1 MALADAFG
9 QDAPYDPGQGVDDLA
24 RQTFPGDISD
34 SGVADPG
41 RLSDTLMRRM
51 DRKTRHIDDKAPEP
65 EVAKPPSSYGEP
77 VVTGPKPSSFGEPVK
92 AADVPTSIGIVGNA
106 KAALKGIPAGAADAA
121 GGVLKGAAALYQTGA
136 PAQGETPNFDV
147 MGNSTGVTN
156 PATPAVP
163 AQPLQ
168 DRSLYKAGQSV
179 QALGPTMTDAEKQ
192 SLGGTVGHMAG
203 AIAPYAAATLLG
215 GPELGIAAGFTG
227 MAADTYGSVYEEAK
241 KAGKTDDE
249 ANATAGKSALVAG
262 VLGSLP
268 LGAGKYAKSL
278 AAKVVSSAAA
288 FATAGEA
295 QEAILQQIKKDYDPK
310 AGYTFDQKRLI
321 AELVLGAGMG
331 GLHHAFEA
339 TPEQP
344 QPTPAAAPGALPSP
358 PPPGVGGPQPGS
370 GTGPHPGAGPQP
382 TPGAGPQPGPKP
394 SGPPP
399 GSGEGKGADFT
410 MDAQTRAKMEKVYS
424 HFEPGADFSKMSDA
438 DLFNALNDHLRDTS
452 NTGYSAKPETP
463 EEAGARTEAATE
475 RTEREALKRYGWTDA
490 HINVMTPA
498 ERRRR
503 FQEAMAR
510 GTSEAPETQQNTAQP
525 EAPKYSEQQ
534 LESIIAMSKQQA
546 VRFEATINDPIEQ
559 KRQPKDTL
567 DHYAE
572 QARLLR
578 EGIAKHQATL
588 DEMRSAGTRANPINI
603 KTADDV
609 LKASEVVAKD
619 PTDPQAAATNFKH
632 GHAEIEHLGLTGKN
646 SISIETGV
654 GDTRKGTEQDGTP
667 WEVKMPVAY
676 GRIKGTTGADGEPL
690 DVFIGAHP
698 DSQHVFVID
707 QHHAGAKGEFDEH
720 KILTGFRNPIEA
732 LHAYANSYTDGGGD
746 RIGGM
751 VALAPDQF
759 KDWLKNGDHSK
770 PIGTLGNA
778 EVIPPQRIT
787 AEPTKEHHAQ
797 IEAALGADYHHV
809 LPVDTAR
816 AAEILAEN
824 EGMPPHVAFGHAV
837 IENLVGQK
845 FLTHQQAEQAYGP
858 EVNEILQPGAKGAS
872 GSGAPSEQGGATS
885 GEGVADRPEEAEL
898 PSSRGE
904 AVTQGE
910 GGKPGEGSTATG
922 NTGTGGTVKPAARGS
937 KAAGDETGNATEHQ
951 PAAEDAH
958 DTGDVKFF
966 KYPGENNDTGL
977 PNDATREQLAS
988 YYEADAAKFANAD
1001 GTPKP
1006 NNPEINAYLIA
1017 LNKEFARQAR
1027 SGEQFDKEKAVR
1039 AGDKAQRA
1047 YEKKIAVEKKK
1058 AAATPVVDEPVPEPE
1073 KQKIEDV
1080 GEKIGGARKDQWVG
1094 TGGLTADDLKD
1105 MTGGELVTNVTK
1117 HNIWPRPD
1125 YAAAVDGGV
1134 EPVAAAL
1141 MKRVYDRI
1149 SVKPGESDYGASAD
1163 ADRREFIK
1171 ALTAVRDEFAKIK
1184 TVAEIKKLNSKV
1196 SDALGINSYSV
1207 LKTLRQRRGR
1217 NSNNPLYISRADEHA
1232 AEQAVAKG
1240 FPNMEPWQ
1248 RLFTITHQS
1257 KWIAETRKYGGKEFI
1272 VYRKNGGSVG
1282 TFATRELAEAAAKEA
1297 YAKIGKAGSTDQEPN
1312 RPHLDQI
1319 NRDGPDYRK
1328 DRDVTGED
1336 FIKDFGFRGVEF
1348 GNWVAGGE
1356 RQKVVNLAY
1365 DAIHDLARV
1374 LNLPA
1379 KAMSLDGTLAVG
1391 FGSRGKGGKGAGAA
1405 HYEAD
1410 RTVINMTKIA
1420 GAGSLAHEWM
1430 HALDHYLGEFGTANP
1445 YAGGTKSI
1453 SGWRTTPQNVEK
1465 AWRGRI
1471 YGVNAS
1477 PFNDTNTH
1485 LKPRLRVAVNKLMH
1499 DLFNKEETDAEN
1511 EARLVASVESGK
1523 RGQQSWISEASRIKD
1538 RMRKGG
1544 SSAGLT
1550 KAEQQ
1555 IGVWDGVVKR
1565 AEEALAKGNQTK
1577 KTSPTDY
1584 LKEATKLSGKSG
1596 DYWRRPNEML
1606 ARAGEAFVFDKIQ
1619 EEGFTSQYLV
1629 QGVEPTRYAAGFKGN
1644 PYPAGEERKTINEDF
1659 ERVIKALTTGEGK
1672 HGINT
1677 RIQGAEGEPEP
1688 IVTRTPVKTPAPQ
1701 PKPVHEMIA
1710 VDEAS
1715 TTSLSDAFVKHFTDG
1730 LDFPTIIAARKF
1742 AKDYLNGI
1750 EADAK
1755 SVEETIELAVVK
1767 VARAIVS
1774 AAGTRKETYD
1784 ALVNL
1789 YGRQPRLGT
1798 RTSTSVRDQA
1808 FSTPVPLA
1816 YVASELAGITKA
1828 TTVYEP
1834 TAGNG
1839 ALLIGAGPK
1848 RVYANEINPVR
1859 RSNLGEQGFTK
1870 VTSFDASDPDKGS
1883 RVEKATIDRVIAN
1896 PPFGAVR
1903 ENNVSQVFDMSDIQ
1917 PNYLTHEID
1926 HAIALRALEAMKD
1939 DGRAVLL
1946 LGGLNK
1952 MLTTREQRSDAYNG
1966 KAKREFFKTLYD
1978 RYNVTDH
1985 FTVSGDLYER
1995 QGAGWP
2001 VDVIVINGRGK
2012 SSRAL
2017 PAVDVPRIFNDWS
2030 ALGGLL
2036 DGQPNR
2042 SDAGAAGGQHVSDDV
2057 EQPGLA
2063 GSGIGDTGD
2072 AGSLGD
2078 RSPAGGEKPA
2088 GVVQQ
2093 PVSDA
2098 GNGGAGGGGDQ
2109 DALGAGEHNPADR
2122 PSGPA
2127 PAIGSSSGL
2136 DLDALISGAI
2146 KDAYAPE
2153 GGKTSGPRSPRGPR
2167 TTKENVKSAADNATS
2182 AADKAFSGL
2191 YELFGGG
2198 KTHGAGPAFDEE
2210 TYAKAKPM
2218 FKEAAENFR
2227 DLWGDLRELIGRM
2240 VGHLRD
2246 AMNFT
2251 KEAME
2256 RIAPYLK
2263 RFLQDLEAGEKL
2275 GEKEPD
2281 TSPDRERAKAGTATE
2296 TESQSRYTP
2305 KSKIENLDT
2314 LVPVNMR
2321 RSIEAS
2327 LDDLERRVG
2336 PIDDF
2341 VAKELDY
2348 RKADLSKYF
2357 GAEQVDALGLAIDN
2371 IKNGHGFI
2379 IGDQTGIGKGRVNAA
2394 IIKWAIKNDRIP
2406 VFVTM
2411 TPSLYADMFRDMKA
2425 IGMTD
2430 DLPRILATNA
2440 DLDMPLE
2447 DGGPVLK
2454 NGQLKEHDRVLG
2466 AVSSKDAFQKHF
2478 DMVFTNY
2485 SQMQTVKGEDTGR
2498 RNFLKAIAPHAVVI
2512 MDESHNAGGTEV
2524 GRKKPANEPANR
2536 SGFARDLIQAAN
2548 GVFYSSATYAKRPD
2562 VMDLYSATNMKMA
2575 VADPKGLGE
2584 AISRGGVPMQQA
2596 VANMLA
2602 EDGQYI
2608 RRERSFAGIEYNTPL
2623 VPVDRENY
2631 NTIASGLSAIQDF
2644 SAAVQAAIKSLNDDL
2659 AGEAEGVGYDNATGD
2674 AGVHSTNFT
2683 SIMHN
2688 VINQMLLAMKV
2699 EPAAKA
2705 AVEAIKRGEK
2715 PVLTVANTMESF
2727 LKDYADTIGIKV
2739 GDETPADFS
2748 DVLHKYLER
2757 TRMITI
2763 KKPFMK
2769 KGDKAERRRLTDE
2782 ELGPAGIAAYERAK
2796 ELIGS
2801 MNLSEM
2807 PVSPIDY
2814 LKGRLAKEGYS
2825 VGEITGRGLILDY
2838 SGKGDPVLRKR
2849 PGKDLTTA
2857 GKNETLAKFNKK
2869 PGNGG
2874 HHALVINQSGSTGL
2888 SAHASRDFN
2897 DQSVRHMYVVQPEGN
2912 IDTHMQLLGRINRT
2926 GQVVLPRYTQL
2937 VADIPAEKRPAA
2949 VLAKKMASLN
2959 ANTTASRTSAVTAK
2973 DVPDF
2978 INEYGDIIAANYL
2991 SENFEMNPRLAMPI
3005 KFTESGR
3012 AIIPDAMRKLTGR
3025 IPLLPL
3031 QDQEALY
3038 QELESAYEDMMK
3050 QLSAAGT
3057 NPMEAKTYDL
3067 KAKSLET
3074 TEVMGRK
3081 NDSNSRFAAPVNVE
3095 KASVARLGK
3104 PYTPAEVMQKVVD
3117 ALGSPE
3123 MPAHDATDIK
3133 HLARILDQASDTYQG
3148 LGKASNLKE
3157 QAERVRAVAEFKE
3170 YVKPILEG
3178 MPDAE
3183 KQAKELAKF
3192 NAIKDR
3198 WSAVHQ
3204 LVRIGTRV
3212 TLKTADGNLT
3222 GIITK
3227 VEQKGVTKNPLALSS
3242 WKAEF
3247 AIADAS
3253 RHMTLPFSRIYADG
3267 KADSES
3273 ALDVEVVPLQRW
3285 IESAEQTLDR
3295 YKHMQSDAR
3304 EERYIAT
3311 GNLLAAYDWLSRK
3324 GAIINYT
3331 DDKGGVRQGILTSRD
3346 FDLEKHAVDK
3356 GRVVHDPFEIRDWLD
3371 RNPTETIW
3379 SKGQT
3384 VSIRKQG
3391 RWSKEYVVA
3400 TDKAKKT
3407 GGVFFLDKPLIDLAA
3422 GDFISRSGRMVTDVT
3437 DGNIVGAI
3445 KRLQEL
3451 GAVFTLKAEAPK
3463 PTKVEEPLASITEAA
3478 TEKQPEIEGL
3488 LREILQHLVGDH
3500 AKVEFS
3506 PDLMPLAGQ
3515 EGWGSLADRSPGA
3528 RGLYYPSRHLI
3539 KLALLHGVDSTAFH
3553 EAYHAIEYQLQSP
3566 QERALMERE
3575 TGRIRDYIQKTR
3587 GYTKEQVNGLD
3598 PEEVRAIG
3606 FEDYGTDR
3614 SKGEGLH
3621 VGVRRWYHRLWEAI
3635 RRLANGLRGLG
3646 FKTYEDIFD
3655 KAYRGEY
3662 AKAEGDTPRPEAAIR
3677 EDEPL
3682 ASIFEK
3688 RTKANG
3694 RVSEAIGNLFNDS
3707 KKADFVEAFSDLSHR
3722 EKLLQKEVEARYLG
3736 LTPEEAKKV
3745 FPEASKLPDA
3755 MQFYVKKE
3763 LIPGKV
3769 AHQANDFRA
3778 RLLKPL
3784 IETANRAK
3792 ITLPDLG
3799 DYLMA
3804 KGALERN
3811 RNIAPLYQPG
3821 HPFNDAMR
3829 DNNIA
3834 GGSGFSNNEARDKI
3848 RAFESGP
3855 QGQAFKGIWR
3865 QTRNIVDFNRQMM
3878 VHYGLESQATID
3890 AWKASGPDYVPFKGF
3905 EEADID
3911 DEKYFGGKGSALGIR
3926 APETK
3931 RAFGRM
3937 SKADNPMVHLIDQ
3950 AYRTIE
3956 RGERNMHYNSI
3967 AETLA
3972 TLKHGGINIDD
3983 FVSLN
3988 KGAPKKTIDPKTGL
4002 ARWVDT
4008 SPSAMAKGAVNFKR
4022 NGVPRTMLFK
4032 SEKLATSINRNSPW
4046 SFPGLNKVLLGVN
4059 KLKSMWTHYSPDFAA
4074 RHFFGRYMV
4083 EGALNAYQLRDT
4095 GAYSPW
4101 KWTADAFPA
4110 FGRASRAISNFEKGR
4125 PSGQLGKYWAEMKAQ
4140 GGNMAF
4146 RSMRDIDTI
4155 KNELVDDLKQ
4165 ITTSTRLNPLR
4176 VLKGIADKTDEIFN
4190 VWDNATRL
4198 ATYAQARDQGMT
4210 PQAAGY
4216 RARNATVNYQK
4227 RAIVSSVA
4235 GTIFPFYNTAV
4246 RTGTRLTSALTQS
4259 SRMRRVFAGVFAAG
4273 VALALNNYLLGGS
4286 DDNGDPYFEKV
4297 ADYERALGFIFL
4309 NPFER
4314 DAQGRP
4320 QKYAL
4325 PNAYNYALPMTFG
4338 YHLTGM
4344 FLDKIGAIKSKIT
4357 LKEHALD
4364 MVKSTLMAFTPLGEF
4379 GNLMDMITPELLR
4392 PLAHVIENKNW
4403 LGNPVHN
4410 DMFQKAPNSES
4421 GRKPHGDYVPTGEG
4435 WKTAAKTLNSW
4446 TGGDAHHSGLIDR
4459 YPEDIRELTDQMFG
4473 AQKRFGIEVGNTA
4486 GSIMNGETPKA
4497 TDIPIA
4503 KVFRGIDYDQAD
4515 AVARAKHRYE
4525 QKHPWQQ

>member
-9 QDAPYDPGQGVDDLA
+9 ADAPYDPGQGVDDLA

-51 DRKTRHIDDKAPEP
+51 DRKTRHIDEKPVEP
-65 EVAKPPSSYGEP
+65 VAEKPPSSYGEP
-77 VVTGPKPSSFGEPVK
+77 VVTGPKPSSFGEVVK
-92 AADVPTSIGIVGNA
+92 PPEAPVPTLGPIDQTVAAGKGAAQGFIKSGGAILQAGAIKDNTPEKPEASALIDQLGTAGTLDAGGKAKLMKQALTTITDRGLQMDYNAALQRISGGADAQAEMEGLRQKFGTFNAQPSVPVTERPLYKGGAAIKKSAEDTIPMSPAEKESFGGKYLGPAVGGMVAPVAVGAINPALGITLGAATMAAQSAGDTFEAAKAKNASDEDAA
-106 KAALKGIPAGAADAA
+106 KAA
-121 GGVLKGAAALYQTGA
+121 
-136 PAQGETPNFDV
+136 
-147 MGNSTGVTN
+147 
-156 PATPAVP
+156 
-163 AQPLQ
+163 
-168 DRSLYKAGQSV
+168 
-179 QALGPTMTDAEKQ
+179 
-192 SLGGTVGHMAG
+192 
-203 AIAPYAAATLLG
+203 
-215 GPELGIAAGFTG
+215 G
-227 MAADTYGSVYEEAK
+227 M
-241 KAGKTDDE
+241 
-249 ANATAGKSALVAG
+249 SALVSGA
-262 VLGSLP
+262 LGAVP
-268 LGAGKYAKSL
+268 LGVILTPVKKFAPALSGWAAETLNKYVAS
-278 AAKVVSSAAA
+278 AAFRKTAA
-288 FATAGEA
+288 FAGTMAAVVEA
-295 QEAILQQIKKDYDPK
+295 QEYLGDQIAQKYYDPK
-310 AGYTFDQKRLI
+310 AEYSPDIKRVIASLI
-321 AELVLGAGMG
+321 TGVLLGAG
-331 GLHHAFEA
+331 HAYMEGRKK
-339 TPEQP
+339 PGDVP
-344 QPTPAAAPGALPSP
+344 PTPDTPPDITPDTPPDLP
-358 PPPGVGGPQPGS
+358 PPPPPHDDINPDTGAGS
-370 GTGPHPGAGPQP
+370 TGTGSDTGGSNPGGGAGN
-382 TPGAGPQPGPKP
+382 G
-394 SGPPP
+394 
-399 GSGEGKGADFT
+399 
-410 MDAQTRAKMEKVYS
+410 
-424 HFEPGADFSKMSDA
+424 
-438 DLFNALNDHLRDTS
+438 
-452 NTGYSAKPETP
+452 NTGQGQQRQKRERQKTNEQTDVRTKLERILRYFGHSDEDIAAMSH
-463 EEAGARTEAATE
+463 EELVAAVNKHTSQGEAPVNNKEEPLNPQGESATE
-475 RTEREALKRYGWTDA
+475 RTEREGLKRAGWTDA
-490 HINVMTPA
+490 HIAVMTPA

-510 GTSEAPETQQNTAQP
+510 GSASERPPEQEAQQNTAEKPVPQP
-525 EAPKYSEQQ
+525 
-534 LESIIAMSKQQA
+534 
-546 VRFEATINDPIEQ
+546 T
-559 KRQPKDTL
+559 
-567 DHYAE
+567 AE
-572 QARLLR
+572 TT
-578 EGIAKHQATL
+578 GT
-588 DEMRSAGTRANPINI
+588 GTRDNPINI
-603 KTADDV
+603 RSADDV

-646 SISIETGV
+646 SISLETGV

-707 QHHAGAKGEFDEH
+707 QHHAGGKGEFDEH
-720 KILTGFRNPIEA
+720 KIMTGFRNPIEA
-732 LHAYANSYTDGGGD
+732 LHAYANSYTDGGAD

-751 VALAPDQF
+751 KALAPDEF
-759 KDWLKNGDHSK
+759 KDWLRNGDHSQ
-770 PIGTLGNA
+770 PIGAIGRA
-778 EVIPPQRIT
+778 EVMPPAPVT

-797 IEAALGADYHHV
+797 IEAALGEDYHHV

-824 EGMPPHVAFGHAV
+824 EGMLPHVAFGHAV

-845 FLTHQQAEQAYGP
+845 FLTHQQAEQAYGE
-858 EVNEILQPGAKGAS
+858 EVNTLLQPGSQGAS
-872 GSGAPSEQGGATS
+872 GSGTPSEQERPASGQVGAGSATETPVAASGGENGA
-885 GEGVADRPEEAEL
+885 
-898 PSSRGE
+898 
-904 AVTQGE
+904 QGE
-910 GGKPGEGSTATG
+910 TGKPGDGSTAG
-922 NTGTGGTVKPAARGS
+922 GGTAKPAARGN
-937 KAAGDETGNATEHQ
+937 KTAGDKTGDATEHQ
-951 PAAEDAH
+951 PAAEDA
-958 DTGDVKFF
+958 
-966 KYPGENNDTGL
+966 NDTVVEEGD
-977 PNDATREQLAS
+977 PNLTPNEK
-988 YYEADAAKFANAD
+988 AALTFAL
-1001 GTPKP
+1001 K
-1006 NNPEINAYLIA
+1006 
-1017 LNKEFARQAR
+1017 
-1027 SGEQFDKEKAVR
+1027 DKEHKWHRTSPMATSARDILERGKTESDQEVDVLTAALQLHDRETKRRQKAEE
-1039 AGDKAQRA
+1039 
-1047 YEKKIAVEKKK
+1047 EKK
-1058 AAATPVVDEPVPEPE
+1058 PSVDEPVPEPE

-1080 GEKIGGARKDQWVG
+1080 GEKIGGARKDQW
-1094 TGGLTADDLKD
+1094 TGGLTKAALDG
-1105 MTGGELVTNVTK
+1105 MTGGELDTNVTK

-1125 YAAAVDGGV
+1125 YAAVVDSGV
-1134 EPVAAAL
+1134 APVAAAL

-1149 SVKPGESDYGASAD
+1149 AVKPTNRYNDTVSKEDRDNYFD
-1163 ADRREFIK
+1163 ALK
-1171 ALTAVRDEFAKIK
+1171 AIRDEFAKVK
-1184 TVAEIKKLNSKV
+1184 TVDEMKKV
-1196 SDALGINSYSV
+1196 SQAVSAALGTNSYSV
-1207 LKTLRQRRGR
+1207 LAAIRQRGSR
-1217 NSNNPLYISRADEHA
+1217 NNPLTVMGADVRT
-1232 AEQAVAKG
+1232 AEGAVAKG

-1248 RLFTITHQS
+1248 RLFEIDPYTPYDYE
-1257 KWIAETRKYGGKEFI
+1257 KKAVKEKVWIVR
-1272 VYRKNGGSVG
+1272 RKNGGKVG
-1282 TFATRELAEAAAKEA
+1282 EFGTRELAEAAAKEA
-1297 YAKIGKAGSTDQEPN
+1297 YAKISKGGSEEQEPN
-1312 RPHLDQI
+1312 RPHLDAI

-1328 DRDVTGED
+1328 DRDVGSDD
-1336 FIKDFGFRGVEF
+1336 FKDTFGFRGVEF
-1348 GNWVAGGE
+1348 GNWAANDE
-1356 RQKVVNLAY
+1356 RQKVLNLAF
-1365 DAIHDLARV
+1365 DALHDLARI

-1379 KAMSLDGTLAVG
+1379 KAMSLDGTLAIG

-1410 RTVINMTKIA
+1410 RTVINMTKIN
-1420 GAGSLAHEWM
+1420 GAGSLAHEWI
-1430 HALDHYLGEFGTANP
+1430 HALDHYLGEFATSNP
-1445 YAGGTKSI
+1445 YGGGAKWI
-1453 SGWRTTPQNVEK
+1453 SNGRVTPKNTAK
-1465 AWRGRI
+1465 AWRGRFL
-1471 YGVNAS
+1471 GSMSDAS
-1477 PFNDTNTH
+1477 AFNETNTH
-1485 LKPRLRVAVNKLMH
+1485 LKPRLRVGVNKLMH
-1499 DLFNKEETDAEN
+1499 DLFNKEQDDEQAIADHAKKLEHD
-1511 EARLVASVESGK
+1511 K
-1523 RGQQSWISEASRIKD
+1523 GQRQAWIDHANRIKD

-1544 SSAGLT
+1544 SSMGLK
-1550 KAEQQ
+1550 KAEEN
-1555 IGVWDGVVKR
+1555 IGIRDHYITNAEKADTIARKVV
-1565 AEEALAKGNQTK
+1565 
-1577 KTSPTDY
+1577 PTDY
-1584 LKEATKLSGKSG
+1584 LKEATKLSGKG
-1596 DYWRRPNEML
+1596 DYWRRPLELL

-1644 PYPAGEERKTINEDF
+1644 PYPVGEERKTINADF
-1659 ERVIKALTTGEGK
+1659 ERVLKALTTGEGK

-1677 RIQGAEGEPEP
+1677 RVQAVEGEPEP
-1688 IVTRTPVKTPAPQ
+1688 IVTRTRVEVPRPQ
-1701 PKPVHEMIA
+1701 PMPIHEMIA

-1715 TTSLSDAFVKHFTDG
+1715 KQSLSDAFAKHFTDG
-1730 LDFPTIIAARKF
+1730 LDFTNILAARKF
-1742 AKDYLNGI
+1742 AHDAGFPGDPKATEEAIEFGI
-1750 EADAK
+1750 
-1755 SVEETIELAVVK
+1755 VK
-1767 VARAIVS
+1767 VARGIVD
-1774 AAGTRKETYD
+1774 AGGTPKEIYD
-1784 ALVNL
+1784 ALVGL

-1808 FSTPVPLA
+1808 YSTPVPLG
-1816 YVASELAGITKA
+1816 YIASELAGITKD

-1839 ALLIGAGPK
+1839 ALLIGADPK
-1848 RVYANEINPVR
+1848 LTIANEINPDR
-1859 RSNLGEQGFTK
+1859 AGNLKEQGFNVSNK
-1870 VTSFDASDPDKGS
+1870 DALERHQNPTYD
-1883 RVEKATIDRVIAN
+1883 VVIAN

-1903 ENNVSQVFDMSDIQ
+1903 ESTQYGVVSKVFDMGDIQ
-1917 PNYLTHEID
+1917 PNYQTHEID
-1926 HAIALRALEAMKD
+1926 HAIALRALAAMKD
-1939 DGRAVLL
+1939 NGKAVLI
-1946 LGGLNK
+1946 LGGVNR
-1952 MLTTREQRSDAYNG
+1952 MATTREARSDAYNG

-1978 RYNVTDH
+1978 KYDVTDH

-2017 PAVDVPRIFNDWS
+2017 PAVDVPRIFNDWTG
-2030 ALGGLL
+2030 LGGLL

-2042 SDAGAAGGQHVSDDV
+2042 SDAGTAGGQHVSDDV
-2057 EQPGLA
+2057 ERPGLA

-2072 AGSLGD
+2072 AGQGGD
-2078 RSPAGGEKPA
+2078 RAAAGGENPA

-2093 PVSDA
+2093 PVSGA
-2098 GNGGAGGGGDQ
+2098 GNAGAGGGGDQ

-2122 PSGPA
+2122 SDSAA

-2146 KDAYAPE
+2146 KDAYAEPVSKPAA
-2153 GGKTSGPRSPRGPR
+2153 GPRTSGGPR
-2167 TTKENVKSAADNATS
+2167 TTKENVKSAGENMS
-2182 AADKAFSGL
+2182 AATDAAFSGL
-2191 YELFGGG
+2191 YQLFGGG
-2198 KTHGAGPAFDEE
+2198 KTHGAGPAFDED
-2210 TYAKAKPM
+2210 TYAKAKPF
-2218 FKEAAENFR
+2218 FKTAAEHYRSF
-2227 DLWGDLRELIGRM
+2227 WGDIGELIRRM
-2240 VGHLRD
+2240 VEHMRD
-2246 AMNFT
+2246 TLKFG
-2251 KEAME
+2251 KEAMQDM
-2256 RIAPYLK
+2256 AQYLK
-2263 RFLQDLEAGEKL
+2263 RFIQDLTSGEIKL
-2275 GEKEPD
+2275 GEKEQTKD
-2281 TSPDRERAKAGTATE
+2281 ESPDRERAKAGTATE
-2296 TESQSRYTP
+2296 TEGQVRNTP

-2314 LVPVNMR
+2314 LVPANLKR
-2321 RSIEAS
+2321 PQDAS

-2348 RKADLSKYF
+2348 KKADLPKYF
-2357 GAEQVDALGLAIDN
+2357 GAEQIDALGLAIDN
-2371 IKNGHGFI
+2371 IKNGNGFI

-2411 TPSLYADMFRDMKA
+2411 SPNLYADIYRDMKA

-2430 DLPRILATNA
+2430 EPPRILATNA

-2447 DGGPVLK
+2447 EGGATLK

-2466 AVSSKDAFQKHF
+2466 SVSGKEAFQKHF

-2498 RNFLKAIAPHAVVI
+2498 RAFLKAIAPHSVVI

-2524 GRKKPANEPANR
+2524 GRKKAANEPANR
-2536 SGFARDLIQAAN
+2536 SGFARELIQNAN

-2575 VADPKGLGE
+2575 VADPKDLGE
-2584 AISRGGVPMQQA
+2584 AIARGGVPMQQA
-2596 VANMLA
+2596 VATMLA

-2623 VPVDRENY
+2623 VGVDRENY
-2631 NTIASGLSAIQDF
+2631 NTISSGLSAIQDF
-2644 SAAVQAAIKSLNDDL
+2644 SAAVKAAMENVNADL
-2659 AGEAEGVGYDNATGD
+2659 MGEGGTTGYDGATGD
-2674 AGVHSTNFT
+2674 SGAQSTNFT

-2699 EPAAKA
+2699 EPAAQA
-2705 AVEAIKRGEK
+2705 AIEAIKRGEK

-2727 LKDYADTIGIKV
+2727 LKDYADTIGVKV
-2739 GDETPADFS
+2739 GDEMPADFS

-2769 KGDKAERRRLTDE
+2769 KGEKAERRRLTDE
-2782 ELGPAGIAAYERAK
+2782 ELGPAGVASYERAK
-2796 ELIGS
+2796 EIIGS

-2807 PVSPIDY
+2807 PVSPIDHLIWR
-2814 LKGRLAKEGYS
+2814 LKKEGYS

-2857 GKNETLAKFNKK
+2857 GKNETLRKFNTK
-2869 PGNGG
+2869 PVNGG
-2874 HHALVINQSGSTGL
+2874 HHALIINQSGSTGL

-2897 DQSVRHMYVVQPEGN
+2897 DQSVRHMMIVQPEGN
-2912 IDTHMQLLGRINRT
+2912 VDTHMQLLGRINRT
-2926 GQVVLPRYTQL
+2926 GQVVLPRYTQF

-2978 INEYGDIIAANYL
+2978 INEYGDIVAANYL

-3031 QDQEALY
+3031 HEQEALY

-3057 NPMEAKTYDL
+3057 NPMEAKTFDL

-3095 KASVARLGK
+3095 KVSVARLGK
-3104 PYTPAEVMQKVVD
+3104 PYTPAEVMGKVIEAIGD
-3117 ALGSPE
+3117 RTAQAAPDE
-3123 MPAHDATDIK
+3123 KAEIK
-3133 HLARILDQASDTYQG
+3133 DLARLLDQASDTYQG
-3148 LGKASNLKE
+3148 LGKASAANE
-3157 QAERVRAVAEFKE
+3157 IAERQRAIKEFAE
-3170 YVKPILEG
+3170 YIKPILEG

-3183 KQAKELAKF
+3183 KQAKEKSKF
-3192 NAIKDR
+3192 DAIKDR
-3198 WSAVHQ
+3198 WSAVHK
-3204 LVRIGTRV
+3204 LVRIGQRV

-3253 RHMTLPFSRIYADG
+3253 RHMTLPFSRIHADG

-3311 GNLLAAYDWLSRK
+3311 GNLLAAYDWLGRK
-3324 GAIINYT
+3324 GNIINYT

-3384 VSIRKQG
+3384 VSIRREG
-3391 RWSKEYVVA
+3391 RWSKEYVIA

-3437 DGNIVGAI
+3437 DGNILGAI

-3488 LREILQHLVGDH
+3488 IRDVLQHLVGDH
-3500 AKVEFS
+3500 VKAEFS
-3506 PDLMPLAGQ
+3506 PDLMSLAGTAG
-3515 EGWGSLADRSPGA
+3515 GWGAMADRSPGA

-3539 KLALLHGVDSTAFH
+3539 KLALLHGVDSAAFH

-3575 TGRIRDYIQKTR
+3575 TGRIRDYIRKTR
-3587 GYTKEQVNGLD
+3587 GYSKEQADGLD

-3606 FEDYGTDR
+3606 FEDYATDR

-3635 RRLANGLRGLG
+3635 KRLANGLRGLG
-3646 FKTYEDIFD
+3646 FETYEDIFD
-3655 KAYRGEY
+3655 KAYRGKY
-3662 AKAEGDTPRPEAAIR
+3662 AKAKGDTPRPEAAIHD
-3677 EDEPL
+3677 DEPL

-3769 AHQANDFRA
+3769 AYQANDFRN

-3784 IETANRAK
+3784 IETANKAE

-3811 RNIAPLYQPG
+3811 RNIGPLYQPG

-3855 QGQAFKGIWR
+3855 QGQAYKDIWR

-3890 AWKASGPDYVPFKGF
+3890 AWKANGPDYVPFKGF

-3911 DEKYFGGKGSALGIR
+3911 DEKYFGGKGSPIGIR

-3972 TLKHGGINIDD
+3972 TLKHGGINTDD

-3988 KGAPKKTIDPKTGL
+3988 KGTPKKTIDPKTGL

-4022 NGVPRTMLFK
+4022 NGAPRTMLFK
-4032 SEKLATSINRNSPW
+4032 SEKLAQSINRNSPW

-4210 PQAAGY
+4210 PQAAAY

-4259 SRMRRVFAGVFAAG
+4259 GRMRRVFAGVFAAG

-4297 ADYERALGFIFL
+4297 PDFERALGFIFL

-4357 LKEHALD
+4357 VGEHAAE

-4410 DMFQKAPNSES
+4410 DMFQKGPNSES
-4421 GRKPHGDYVPTGEG
+4421 GRKPRGDYMPTGEG

-4486 GSIMNGETPKA
+4486 GSIMKGETPKA

-4525 QKHPWQQ
+4525 QKHPWEH